1 MNSSIP
7 FTLTNKHGDILNG
20 NVHRALEAIASPILI
35 ICHGFKGFKDW
46 GSFPYICDFF
56 AKSGITV
63 VRFNFSLNGI
73 GDDPMTFTELEK
85 FGRNTFSRELD
96 DLGELIDSVWEGNIV
111 PENADRKKIALLGHS
126 RGGGIVIL
134 KAATDKRIRSVVS
147 WSSVVS
153 FDRWGESLKQEWRE
167 RGVLHVTNTRTKQRM
182 PLNVSLLEDVE
193 QNSSSLDILAAAEKI
208 RIPFLIVHGEQ
219 DVSVPV
225 AEARQIFMRAK
236 PDYATL
242 TLIPNADHTFG
253 TSQPFTGSTDALESA
268 LNKSSLWLH
277 RVLH

>member
-20 NVHRALEAIASPILI
+20 NVHRALEAIAPPILI
-35 ICHGFKGFKDW
+35 VCHGFKGFKDW
-46 GSFPYICDFF
+46 GNFPYICDFY
-56 AKSGITV
+56 AKLGITV

-96 DLGELIDSVWEGNIV
+96 DLGELIDSVREGNIV
-111 PENADRKKIALLGHS
+111 PENADRNKIALLGHS

-134 KAATDKRIRSVVS
+134 KAATDKRIRAVVS
-147 WSSVVS
+147 WSSVAS
-153 FDRWGESLKQEWRE
+153 FDRWGENLKRDWRK

-193 QNSSSLDILAAAEKI
+193 KNAGSLDILAAAEKI

-225 AEARQIFMRAK
+225 EEARQIFKRAN

-253 TSQPFTGSTDALESA
+253 ASQPFTGSTDALESA

-277 RVLH
+277 QVLH